1 MQIMDNN
8 GKIEW
13 KMQRIFI
20 HTSHRNPNQNADM
33 NCSRFNIVWMY
44 YDGHRDNTDAGG
56 ERKNKIA
63 FKYL

>member
-1 MQIMDNN
+1 
-8 GKIEW
+8 
-13 KMQRIFI
+13 MQRIFI